1 MHDRK
6 CEQNKQFNIK
16 NSQNMHDIN
25 IFPKVIKHDFQTCD
39 MLLFT
44 VSNSKQRHKVNK
56 SQRPCSLLVTA
67 NKDVD
72 K

>member
-25 IFPKVIKHDFQTCD
+25 IFPKVIKHDF
-39 MLLFT
+39 
-44 VSNSKQRHKVNK
+44 
-56 SQRPCSLLVTA
+56 
-67 NKDVD
+67 
-72 K
+72 